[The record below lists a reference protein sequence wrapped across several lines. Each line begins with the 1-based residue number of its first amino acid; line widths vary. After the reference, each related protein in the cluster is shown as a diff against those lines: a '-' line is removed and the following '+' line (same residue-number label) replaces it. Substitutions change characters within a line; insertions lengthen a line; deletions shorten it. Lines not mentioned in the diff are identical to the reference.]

1 MYRTAVVENGFSYER
16 FREDFINSHTF
27 HDSADADSRNDH
39 LVNLGRIGSLLLTRK
54 DLVRK
59 YSDLDLTD
67 EQFLSCM
74 REFMLE
80 AMRKKSRA
88 LNFECELSTSS
99 LKTIMQAANDIPLFK
114 SDVSLSD
121 MRRLFNKS
129 GQNYKD
135 PLIANN
141 NEVLAYF
148 FSMLN
153 FHGIICNKYQSV
165 IANNHLVLSSSGRRY
180 LTQPDISSALR
191 NITSTDNPIMR
202 KIDKWVVLI
211 KSTTFNPL

>member
-1 MYRTAVVENGFSYER
+1 MNKRKPGRIF
-16 FREDFINSHTF
+16 
-27 HDSADADSRNDH
+27 
-39 LVNLGRIGSLLLTRK
+39 VNLGLKI
-54 DLVRK
+54 
-59 YSDLDLTD
+59 
-67 EQFLSCM
+67 
-74 REFMLE
+74 
-80 AMRKKSRA
+80 AA
-88 LNFECELSTSS
+88 LAIASVLWLAIT
-99 LKTIMQAANDIPLFK
+99 
-114 SDVSLSD
+114 
-121 MRRLFNKS
+121 
-129 GQNYKD
+129 NYKD

>member
-1 MYRTAVVENGFSYER
+1 
-16 FREDFINSHTF
+16 
-27 HDSADADSRNDH
+27 
-39 LVNLGRIGSLLLTRK
+39 
-54 DLVRK
+54 
-59 YSDLDLTD
+59 
-67 EQFLSCM
+67 
-74 REFMLE
+74 
-80 AMRKKSRA
+80 
-88 LNFECELSTSS
+88 
-99 LKTIMQAANDIPLFK
+99 MQAANDIPLFK

-129 GQNYKD
+129 RQNYKD